1 MNKSKIGTIA
11 GKELYR
17 FFHDR
22 GLITSLLLPAIILY
36 MTYSFIIPG
45 FAAQSQKLKAPA
57 QLFVIDLPG
66 ALDSQITSLDARIT
80 TGTDAQR
87 SVFEG
92 KLKENEDAVLLVFPR
107 NFAEKVAGYD
117 AASGGAAPNVEIYY
131 KSVSSAGSALYS
143 EIISALDQY
152 ESSMSNKFDVNR
164 GVTYDLSSKR
174 EVTGQIF
181 SQLLPM
187 LMLIFLFTGCMSFA
201 PDSIAGEKERGTMAT
216 LLVTPI
222 HRYEIVVGKILA
234 FSGIA
239 ILSGGLTFLA
249 VSASLPNLVSAQ
261 GAPNVE
267 FTGYAG
273 RDYGMLLLVIVTT
286 ALFMISMVSLIS
298 AIAKTT
304 KQATSMVSPLM
315 VIVMFAAFSTLAG
328 NGTATAERAL
338 YCIPIYNSVQA
349 MTGIF
354 AYHYDAANIVLC
366 SVTNLICSGLVVFG
380 IVKLFSNERVM
391 FGK

>member
-1 MNKSKIGTIA
+1 MNKSKISTIA
-11 GKELYR
+11 SKEFYR

-36 MTYSFIIPG
+36 ITYSFIIPG
-45 FAAQSQKLKAPA
+45 FAAQSQKPNAPA
-57 QLFVIDLPG
+57 QLLVIDMP
-66 ALDSQITSLDARIT
+66 ASLDSQITSLDALIT
-80 TGTDAQR
+80 TGTDAER
-87 SVFEG
+87 DAFEG
-92 KLKENEDAVLLVFPR
+92 KLKENDDAVLLVFPKD
-107 NFAEKVAGYD
+107 FTAKVAAYN
-117 AASGGAAPNVEIYY
+117 AASGDAAPNVELYY

-143 EIISALDQY
+143 GIVSALDKY

-164 GVTYDLSSKR
+164 DVTYDLSSKQ

-187 LMLIFLFTGCMSFA
+187 LLLIFLFTGCMSFA

-234 FSGIA
+234 FSVIA

-249 VSASLPNLVSAQ
+249 VSASLPKLV
-261 GAPNVE
+261 GAEGASNVE

-273 RDYGMLLLVIVTT
+273 GDYGMLLLVIVTT
-286 ALFMISMVSLIS
+286 ALFMISIVSLIS
-298 AIAKTT
+298 AFAKTT
-304 KQATSMVSPLM
+304 KQAASMVSPLM
-315 VIVMFAAFSTLAG
+315 VVVMFVAFSTMAG
-328 NGTATAERAL
+328 NGTAAAERAL
-338 YCIPIYNSVQA
+338 YCVPVYSSVQA

-354 AYHYDAANIVLC
+354 AYHYDAANIALC
-366 SVTNLICSGLVVFG
+366 AVTNLVYSGLIVFG